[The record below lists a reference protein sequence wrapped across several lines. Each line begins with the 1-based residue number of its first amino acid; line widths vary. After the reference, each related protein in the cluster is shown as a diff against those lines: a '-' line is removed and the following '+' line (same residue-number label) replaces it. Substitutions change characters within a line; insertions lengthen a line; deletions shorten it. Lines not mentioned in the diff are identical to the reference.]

1 MTNAKKYTTAKERT
15 NAFTKFCDAHNC
27 STCPLDTAGDCK
39 YHWLELEESLTA
51 KEVADTLAEYIK
63 WRKDDRGQ
71 LSPCKWEEVNTA
83 IDRAVEILRSV
94 KE

>member
-1 MTNAKKYTTAKERT
+1 MTNAEKYTTAKERIQ
-15 NAFTKFCDAHNC
+15 AFTKFCDAHNC

-39 YHWLELEESLTA
+39 YHWLELEASLTA
-51 KEVADTLAEYIK
+51 KEVANILAGYNT
-63 WRKDDRGQ
+63 WRKGDRGQ
-71 LSPCKWEEVNTA
+71 PSPCKWEEVNTA